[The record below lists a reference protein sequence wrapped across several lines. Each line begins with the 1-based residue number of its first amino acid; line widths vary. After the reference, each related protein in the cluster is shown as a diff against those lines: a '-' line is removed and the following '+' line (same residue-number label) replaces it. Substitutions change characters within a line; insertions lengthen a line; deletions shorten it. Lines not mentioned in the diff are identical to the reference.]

1 MLTCQY
7 VLWKRENTEVR
18 VIRKRVCVWAHKL
31 SLSGPYDLKQK
42 QIQFWLDESAAT
54 CRILPPRVIQTL
66 VYGRACTCGCVSHDV
81 HGVHQT
87 LHHYCCVSQR
97 SYWTA
102 RSVST
107 PLFARFVL
115 TWPTK
120 ENMAQGNKWA
130 WEDGLTICSPNRI
143 LIRRPTKSNRSYSS

>member
-97 SYWTA
+97 SHWTVG
-102 RSVST
+102 SVST

-115 TWPTK
+115 TCHDDQQKKTRRRK
-120 ENMAQGNKWA
+120 QASMRGR
-130 WEDGLTICSPNRI
+130 PND
-143 LIRRPTKSNRSYSS
+143 LQPKSNLDKKTHKE